1 MRAGGEYFLEPAEAV
16 QRRYEALR
24 CYFVEDASAESVG
37 ARFGYSPATVHQLA
51 AELRAGRSSFFR
63 SSKPGPKGPRKTHT
77 IRDRVL
83 VLRAADRS
91 VTEIAQALT
100 AQGDAVS
107 AQTVW
112 AILKSE
118 GLERLERRGPAG
130 PAPRLEPVTAKALGA
145 WPTGARYDCDHAG
158 LYLLLPAMVELGLDQ
173 LIGAANYPGTKVL
186 SSFHSVASLL
196 MLKCSRRG
204 RAGNAFPLGA
214 DPGLGLALG
223 LLALPKATHLTSYS
237 YRVRRASNLALL
249 EGLGRQCR
257 QVGLYNGQGGFNL
270 DFHTIRHHGEQV
282 PLEEHYVVS
291 RSQRTRSVLTF
302 FAQDHA
308 STEMVYANADITK
321 AEQVREVIA
330 FVRVLEARRRRRSR
344 AAGLR
349 LQTHHLPRARRAR
362 RRRHHLPHPAPTRPQ
377 SPRSPGRATRLSLA
391 DPHRQTRRPL
401 PAPPDPRGDRAPQ
414 RHRSAATSDRDPQ
427 HRPRPAHPADH
438 QRPHHP
444 RQGPVHPLRRT
455 DDHRERT
462 RRRHQRLPPQRP
474 ELRTAPQRRPRHHPH
489 RARRQLLPAAR
500 PQTAPLRTRHPRPA
514 LATLPGQHRHR
525 HRRRRPRPHRP
536 RAPHLHPSAHR
547 RRLPRTRHPHPL
559 VGRTKPPLRVPTT
572 LNLNPTTG
580 TTRPEDRG

>member
-24 CYFVEDASAESVG
+24 CYFVEDATAESVG

-83 VLRAADRS
+83 VLRAADHS

-186 SSFHSVASLL
+186 SSFHSMASLL
-196 MLKCSRRG
+196 MLKCSRRP

-237 YRVRRASNLALL
+237 YRVRRASNLARL

-321 AEQVREVIA
+321 AEQAREVIA

-391 DPHRQTRRPL
+391 DPQRQTRRPL

-514 LATLPGQHRHR
+514 LATLPGQRR